1 MKKVTALALGDMQPR
16 SAVEPPPSRHCSLS
30 HEPTNTCIEVSKP
43 VSAKQVVTVYSF
55 PLPIAVY
62 QTPGDKF
69 SRPPAGVQ
77 LKLRPLAASTVLPKR
92 RTALPTT
99 IALALS
105 HTSLSG
111 EGPSTISSW
120 GVDVGMGSG
129 EIPPGF
135 TNVAATAGAFGA
147 VGMAATGCG
156 DVPTIWRTGTS
167 VMVGKE
173 AVGAVAPVGGPML
186 GAVPFPLVGG
196 RMVGA
201 VAFPPVG
208 GRIVGAV
215 AFPPVG
221 GLILGA
227 VAFPLVGGRIVGAVT
242 FPPVGG
248 PILGAVAF
256 PPVGGRI
263 VGAVAFPPVGGPIV
277 GAVAFPPVGGRIV
290 GAVAFPLVGG
300 RIVGAVGVF
309 PPDG

>member
-1 MKKVTALALGDMQPR
+1 M
-16 SAVEPPPSRHCSLS
+16 
-30 HEPTNTCIEVSKP
+30 
-43 VSAKQVVTVYSF
+43 
-55 PLPIAVY
+55 
-62 QTPGDKF
+62 
-69 SRPPAGVQ
+69 
-77 LKLRPLAASTVLPKR
+77 LPKR

-129 EIPPGF
+129 EIAPGF
-135 TNVAATAGAFGA
+135 TNVAATAGAFGE

-156 DVPTIWRTGTS
+156 GVPMIWRTGTS
-167 VMVGKE
+167 VIIGEE
-173 AVGAVAPVGGPML
+173 AVGAVAPVGGLIL
-186 GAVPFPLVGG
+186 GAVAFPLVGG

-227 VAFPLVGGRIVGAVT
+227 VAFPLVGGRIVGAV
-242 FPPVGG
+242 
-248 PILGAVAF
+248 AF
-256 PPVGGRI
+256 PPVGGLI
-263 VGAVAFPPVGGPIV
+263 L
-277 GAVAFPPVGGRIV
+277 